1 MNSMENFFNWVSKPI
16 PKEEVLVWFNI
27 NNMNFEKVE
36 LYGDFFKSLNIRVSD
51 TYFEEDNHETKINLS
66 EDNKK
71 EHFEWCWNKTLED
84 FEKENVKF
92 NKEGDHKNYFK
103 KFYFDTFYTPGQKK
117 IKEAIPSF
125 LDEVFS
131 LDKPFS
137 KSDLE
142 IMTEIYKLME
152 KNLN

>member
-1 MNSMENFFNWVSKPI
+1 MNSMENFFNWVSKPV

-36 LYGDFFKSLNIRVSD
+36 LYGDFFKSLNTKVSD
-51 TYFEEDNHETKINLS
+51 TYFEEDNYETKISLS
-66 EDNKK
+66 EENKK
-71 EHFEWCWNKTLED
+71 EHFEWCWTKTLED
-84 FEKENVKF
+84 FAKENINF
-92 NKEGDHKNYFK
+92 NPEGEHKNYFK
-103 KFYFDTFYTPGQKK
+103 KFYFETFYTSGQKN

-142 IMTEIYKLME
+142 IMTEIYKLLE
-152 KNLN
+152 KNLK